1 MDCLQYDKILTVS
14 GDGCFVFCQLH
25 LCSFLF
31 CTTYMPL
38 MLKRF
43 FLFILSLKIKPQ
55 CSCPSFQNDIW
66 ISVRKK
72 IVMFE
77 SLAKM
82 HLIVCSISTQR

>member
-1 MDCLQYDKILTVS
+1 MEVQLYLCV
-14 GDGCFVFCQLH
+14 FVFILYGLDAQ
-25 LCSFLF
+25 
-31 CTTYMPL
+31 T
-38 MLKRF
+38 F

-55 CSCPSFQNDIW
+55 CSCPSFQNDTW
-66 ISVRKK
+66 ISAKKK